1 MYFSHLCV
9 SAFTSIPLMDASLYA
24 GASSRKTSQTYEV
37 VRVRVPLVLLRINSV
52 CSGDPTIVVRTEFRV
67 SLNGVVLLRFFFF
80 VIVEA
85 KNCAIP
91 KICEK
96 LPSLHYS
103 SQCYLPGWLLPHVQG
118 TRVNEYEDE
127 RNHMLWHSRSPD
139 LSLLTEGVDSV
150 LHHCH
155 QKTN

>member
-37 VRVRVPLVLLRINSV
+37 VRVRVPLVLLRINSL
-52 CSGDPTIVVRTEFRV
+52 CSGDPTTVVRTEFRV
-67 SLNGVVLLRFFFF
+67 SLNGVVLLCFCCDCWGQ
-80 VIVEA
+80 
-85 KNCAIP
+85 KLCDS